1 MNELNID
8 GEYFTM
14 LSKGQKFTIKRRT
27 SKTKHNF
34 DVGCIFET
42 IEMIDI

>member
-14 LSKGQKFTIKRRT
+14 LSKGQKFKIKRKT
-27 SKTKHNF
+27 SRTKHNF
-34 DVGCIFET
+34 DVGCVFEMLE
-42 IEMIDI
+42 IIDN